1 MATCKIILLKCI
13 DDAWPEHQ
21 HEIAEAK
28 ASIHLFR
35 LGGKQPI
42 DEFKKIVIRLFD
54 NIDTVIDKHVLAKF
68 KTLELKN
75 GVLDKVD
82 NNLKA
87 PYSTW
92 TYLINDQLMKEGL
105 LDSMI
110 SSNGFS
116 VALALFGEPLML
128 AYLVLKKCLD
138 RK

>member
-1 MATCKIILLKCI
+1 
-13 DDAWPEHQ
+13 
-21 HEIAEAK
+21 
-28 ASIHLFR
+28 
-35 LGGKQPI
+35 
-42 DEFKKIVIRLFD
+42 
-54 NIDTVIDKHVLAKF
+54 LAKF